1 MMRHFL
7 VNTKIIPWS
16 LFLFQRIMDD
26 LDFSKILQDAESLT
40 SEIEASTDLPRVQR
54 NLRQVLEAGQLLL
67 NRNSKQEPMGINTET
82 QA

>member
-1 MMRHFL
+1 M
-7 VNTKIIPWS
+7 
-16 LFLFQRIMDD
+16 MDD

-67 NRNSKQEPMGINTET
+67 NRNSRREPGVNAET

>member
-1 MMRHFL
+1 MG
-7 VNTKIIPWS
+7 
-16 LFLFQRIMDD
+16 DD
-26 LDFSKILQDAESLT
+26 LDFGKILQDAEALT

-67 NRNSKQEPMGINTET
+67 SRNSRREPGVNAET

>member
-1 MMRHFL
+1 
-7 VNTKIIPWS
+7 
-16 LFLFQRIMDD
+16 MDD

-67 NRNSKQEPMGINTET
+67 NRNSRREPGVNAET